1 MEQYMSAKRAWVK
14 GHFAPYSVHHYDT
27 KEGKLKLL
35 DTIIKSNWIEP
46 TEIYK
51 LQSLGITLGDI
62 LVQDKSFEWVEIE
75 DEQGADPALILPDT
89 ALKLFP
95 LTMISKRLEKGE
107 KFDIYDFYK
116 DLTDKIDE
124 IKSDSR

>member
-1 MEQYMSAKRAWVK
+1 MKQYISVKRDWVK
-14 GHFAPYSVHHYDT
+14 GHFTPDSVHHYDT

-35 DTIIKSNWIEP
+35 DTIINSNWVEP
-46 TEIYK
+46 TETFK

-75 DEQGADPALILPDT
+75 DEYGNDPALILPDT
-89 ALKLFP
+89 TLKLFP

-107 KFDIYDFYK
+107 ELDIYSFYK
-116 DLTDKIDE
+116 NLVDKIDE
-124 IKSDSR
+124 IKSDAN